1 MPNVE
6 WNNKNN
12 MKIKGVALGCASA
25 CVVAMGCSAIA
36 GVVDGVDPINTVWNA
51 QKARAKALMPANA
64 ARVKADLAAAKLP
77 EGKVA
82 WYEVP
87 AMSDIMRIGDTYPV
101 DGTVGGTVGATFA
114 QGEFEAASFELFAF
128 EDLDGIELKV
138 SDIKGPGG
146 KLAADLRVVK
156 CWFQNGNGWVSYFD
170 DAGLKLVPE
179 LLLHDENLI
188 EVDTEKAANYARVM
202 KDGKATNVWISAPKG
217 LDADAFDPFDPG
229 FRDADS
235 LLPVALEKNAF
246 KQFFLTF
253 HASKNQK
260 PGVYRGTITIKQS
273 NNPSNLAILS
283 IPVAACVLP
292 FELPMPRGY
301 QNYDQLYVYAC
312 MGASPK
318 LERLAERCKGDK
330 ARAENICR
338 AWWQSLYD
346 HSVFHATKASECS
359 LDRVPMLRK
368 IGFPL
373 NPLWGDNG
381 LPWFGLHLGGRMSFR
396 NHMMVQ
402 HAAKKVGAF
411 YDKHFPGVQVL
422 SAYGDEQSAAF
433 VSTFREAFECYLDTS
448 VRMGC
453 AGHDAL
459 MNKGGYI
466 YRFYPMGG
474 SPDEI
479 EKARSWHE
487 MGNEPVGFYA
497 SQHTG
502 SENPQFVRMQHGLLG
517 YLSGLTMT
525 FNYEFATGS
534 WNDRVNE
541 LYKPMVI
548 TYANGDGLMETIQYA
563 GFREGC
569 DDIRYA
575 TYLKG
580 LCFEAEKK
588 GPLAAKVAARKA
600 LQYLALLKRDKMDLN
615 AVREEMIEYILKIRE
630 ALEK

>member
-1 MPNVE
+1 
-6 WNNKNN
+6 
-12 MKIKGVALGCASA
+12 MKKVDIVLGFA
-25 CVVAMGCSAIA
+25 AIA
-36 GVVDGVDPINTVWNA
+36 CCVAFAGATGGDDPVNTVWNA
-51 QKARAKALMPANA
+51 QKARAKLAMPTNA

-77 EGKVA
+77 EAKIA

-87 AMSDIMRIGDTYPV
+87 AMSDVMRIPDVYPV
-101 DGTVGGTVGATFA
+101 DGQVGGTVGATLA

-128 EDLDGIELKV
+128 EDLDKVELKM
-138 SDIKGPGG
+138 SDLKGPGG
-146 KLAADLRVVK
+146 TLAADLRVVK

-170 DAGLKLVPE
+170 DVGLKLTPE

-202 KDGKATNVWISAPKG
+202 KDGKATKVWISAPKG
-217 LDADAFDPFDPG
+217 LNANAFDPFDPG
-229 FRDADS
+229 FRDAET
-235 LLPVALEKNAF
+235 LQPVALEKNAF

-253 HASKNQK
+253 HAAKNQK
-260 PGVYRGTITIKQS
+260 PGVYRGMIAVKAGGKE
-273 NNPSNLAILS
+273 LAS

-312 MGASPK
+312 MGAGPSR
-318 LERLAERCKGDK
+318 ERLIASCKGDK
-330 ARAENICR
+330 ARAEKICR

-346 HSVFHATKASECS
+346 HSVFHAPSVTEGNLA
-359 LDRVPMLRK
+359 DVPMLK
-368 IGFPL
+368 EIGFPL
-373 NPLWGDNG
+373 NPLWGHAG
-381 LPWFGLHLGGRMSFR
+381 MPWYALNFGGRMRFEDY
-396 NHMMVQ
+396 MKAQ
-402 HAAKKVGAF
+402 HAAKNRGAF
-411 YDKHFPGVQVL
+411 YEKNFPGVQVL
-422 SAYGDEQSAAF
+422 ASYGDEQGAAF
-433 VSTFREAFECYLDTS
+433 VTAHREAFEAFLDTNI
-448 VRMGC
+448 RLGC

-474 SPDEI
+474 SPNEL
-479 EKARSWHE
+479 EKARAWHE
-487 MGNEPVGFYA
+487 MGNDPVGFYA

-502 SENPQFVRMQHGLLG
+502 SENPQFVRMQHGMLG

-525 FNYEFATGS
+525 DNYIFETGR
-534 WNDRVNE
+534 WNDRGSD

-548 TYANGDGLMETIQYA
+548 THANGDGLMETLAYA

-615 AVREEMIEYILKIRE
+615 AVREEVIEYILKLRAE
-630 ALEK
+630 LENEIKS